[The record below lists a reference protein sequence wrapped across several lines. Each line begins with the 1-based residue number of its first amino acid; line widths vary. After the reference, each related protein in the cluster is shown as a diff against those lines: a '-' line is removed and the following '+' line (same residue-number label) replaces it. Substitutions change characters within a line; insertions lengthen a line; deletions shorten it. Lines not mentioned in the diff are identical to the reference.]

1 MSITLIK
8 VNNDFNILFSLKDD
22 DVDPDYMLLKLYRR
36 VLTYNIKEV
45 KKIIRKSSEKLTY
58 KTGQIVLFTIPLK
71 NRLIIKATRLPCR
84 ILIIVKSAYTLL
96 F

>member
-45 KKIIRKSSEKLTY
+45 KVNIRDY
-58 KTGQIVLFTIPLK
+58 RAV
-71 NRLIIKATRLPCR
+71 N
-84 ILIIVKSAYTLL
+84 Y
-96 F
+96 